1 VKYFSANR
9 AEPVRQ
15 TTSPL
20 AKASTQNIALIGFMA
35 VGKSAVGRNLAKRLG
50 RRFVDLDRLIEK
62 SAGMKVREIFEQKGE
77 VYFRQIEK
85 QTLGQVLA
93 KNGQV
98 IATGGGVV
106 LDDNNLALLR
116 ERTWLVALNATTE
129 TILTRVGD
137 GATRPLLKGAD
148 RRARIEELLKTRQ
161 TRYAQ
166 AHVTIDTGDLT
177 LNQVVD
183 KIIEISQTK
192 S

>member
-1 VKYFSANR
+1 
-9 AEPVRQ
+9 
-15 TTSPL
+15 
-20 AKASTQNIALIGFMA
+20 MA

-77 VYFRQIEK
+77 AYFRQLEK
-85 QTLGQVLA
+85 QTLVQVLA

-116 ERTWLVALNATTE
+116 ERTWLIALNATTE

-137 GATRPLLKGAD
+137 GTTRPMLTGAD
-148 RRARIEELLKTRQ
+148 RRARIEELLKTRE
-161 TRYAQ
+161 TRYSQ

-183 KIIEISQTK
+183 KIIEISETK

>member
-1 VKYFSANR
+1 
-9 AEPVRQ
+9 
-15 TTSPL
+15 
-20 AKASTQNIALIGFMA
+20 MA

-77 VYFRQIEK
+77 AYFRQLEK
-85 QTLGQVLA
+85 QTLAQVLA

-116 ERTWLVALNATTE
+116 ERTWLVALSATTE
-129 TILTRVGD
+129 TILMRVGD
-137 GATRPLLKGAD
+137 GATRPMLTGAD
-148 RRARIEELLKTRQ
+148 RRARVEELLITRQ

-166 AHVTIDTGDLT
+166 AHVTIDTRDLT
-177 LNQVVD
+177 LHQVVD
-183 KIIEISQTK
+183 KIVEIAQSYE
-192 S
+192 